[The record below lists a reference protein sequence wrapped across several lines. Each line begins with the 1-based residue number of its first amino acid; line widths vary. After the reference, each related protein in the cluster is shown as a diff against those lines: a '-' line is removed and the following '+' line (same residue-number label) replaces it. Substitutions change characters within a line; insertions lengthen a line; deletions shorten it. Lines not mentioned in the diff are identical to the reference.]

1 MYYLISFIGAAIA
14 LFVTAYIVPGVS
26 FTDTTSLLVAT
37 IVLGV
42 INTFIKPVLHLLT
55 LPITFLTFGLFAL
68 VINAATFWFVGWIVP
83 GFDVEGIVPA
93 FIGAVVLSIVAS
105 FINYSTK
112 GMGKDR
118 LV

>member
-26 FTDTTSLLVAT
+26 FTDTTALLVAT

-42 INTFIKPVLHLLT
+42 INTFIKPVLKLLT
-55 LPITFLTFGLFAL
+55 LPITLLTFGLFAL
-68 VINAATFWFVGWIVP
+68 IINAATFWFVGWIVP
-83 GFDVEGIVPA
+83 GFDVDGLIPA
-93 FIGAVVLSIVAS
+93 FIGALVLSLVAS

-112 GMGKDR
+112 SMGKDR
-118 LV
+118 IV